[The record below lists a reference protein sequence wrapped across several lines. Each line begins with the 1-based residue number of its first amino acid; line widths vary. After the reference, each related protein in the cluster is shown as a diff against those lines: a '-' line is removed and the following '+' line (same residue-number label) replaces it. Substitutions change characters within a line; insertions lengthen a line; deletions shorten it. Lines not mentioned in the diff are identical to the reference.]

1 MRLKATPDDFQVHEA
16 TDLRIRQRPGPYRV
30 YLLEKVGWNT
40 VDALGR
46 IARARGVPLARFAY
60 GGKKDRH
67 ARTSQYVTV
76 ADPRDLSLA
85 APGYTFRFLG
95 YSDEP
100 MGPDRILYNRFT
112 LTIRELTPG
121 EAERLQAG
129 LRRVQEQ
136 GFINYFDDQRFG
148 SLDRER
154 GFIAERLLQGRWEE
168 ALAIALTAVHPEE
181 SREAKARKRALRE
194 RWGQWAECL
203 ALSRTRFEREAF
215 GMLAGAAEGAAP
227 KRPEVPPQVRER
239 AAGRPAAGP
248 GAAALASRR
257 CGPFQAALARA
268 PAEDRAMW
276 AAAYQAFLWN
286 QWVARLLRSRGWV
299 AAWAPGR
306 AGPYLFPGD
315 LPPVAQAELAR
326 WVLPLPGRGMRVG
339 DPGLREALLDL
350 LAERGLALRDLQGPP
365 PVPGVDLRAVTR
377 PVRIR
382 PEGMAVGEPE
392 PDDRYPGKLKLT
404 VSFQLPRAA
413 YATMLIKAAA
423 ARPGLPREV
432 WAPPA

>member
-46 IARARGVPLARFAY
+46 IARAWGVPLSRFAY

-76 ADPRDLSLA
+76 ADPRDLSLR

-112 LTIRELTPG
+112 LTIRELTPA
-121 EAERLQAG
+121 EAERLQDG
-129 LRRVQEQ
+129 LRRVREQ

-215 GMLAGAAEGAAP
+215 GIL
-227 KRPEVPPQVRER
+227 
-239 AAGRPAAGP
+239 AAG
-248 GAAALASRR
+248 
-257 CGPFQAALARA
+257 GPFRAALARA

-286 QWVARLLRSRGWV
+286 QWVARLLGSRGWV
-299 AAWAPGR
+299 GGWAPGR

-315 LPPVAQAELAR
+315 LPPAGQAELAR
-326 WVLPLPGRGMRVG
+326 WVLPLPGRGMRVS
-339 DPGLREALLDL
+339 DPGFREALLDL
-350 LAERGLALRDLQGPP
+350 LAERGLALRDFQGPP
-365 PVPGVDLRAVTR
+365 PVPGVDLRAVPR
-377 PVRIR
+377 PVRVL

-404 VSFQLPRAA
+404 VSFQLSRAA

-423 ARPGLPREV
+423 ARPGLPREM
-432 WAPPA
+432 WLPPA